1 MLIKLPDDTIINW
14 DNFYSAE
21 ITDSGD
27 IAFYFRRGRYVVDVG
42 DEDKARKILDDIMK
56 AIHLGARTFEIKTN
70 DNEATKA
77 KGELKSSLYAKVG
90 GGDGCRYIK
99 SDGETYIPL

>member
-21 ITDSGD
+21 ITNSGD
-27 IAFYFRRGRYVVDVG
+27 IAFYFRRGNYYIVDVG
-42 DEDKARKILDDIMK
+42 DVERARKILDDIMK
-56 AIHLGARTFEIKTN
+56 ACHIGARTFEIKTN

-77 KGELKSSLYAKVG
+77 KGGPEPMPFRSGDG
-90 GGDGCRYIK
+90 GGSNYYEICK
-99 SDGETYIPL
+99 A